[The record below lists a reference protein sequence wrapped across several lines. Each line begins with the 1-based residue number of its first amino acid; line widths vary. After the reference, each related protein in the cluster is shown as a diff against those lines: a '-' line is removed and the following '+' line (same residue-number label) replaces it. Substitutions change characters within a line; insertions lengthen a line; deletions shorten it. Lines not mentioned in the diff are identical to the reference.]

1 MKMVKSLLLSS
12 AASIVAV
19 GGVQAADLPR
29 KAQPVEYVKI
39 CSLYGDGFYYIPG
52 TSTCI
57 QFSGVVQWDVGY
69 NVASGQGDLA
79 IQSPLGTQFGSAS
92 SNAGDSS
99 RLTSRF

>member
-1 MKMVKSLLLSS
+1 MDQSYLVVGCVVGLNPSSSIIFLIRCNSFCVRYFINSLKS
-12 AASIVAV
+12 A
-19 GGVQAADLPR
+19 GTCDT
-29 KAQPVEYVKI
+29 
-39 CSLYGDGFYYIPG
+39 G

-92 SNAGDSS
+92 SNFTRATSS
-99 RLTSRF
+99 RGLKGLVI